1 MVGLVGADD
10 KLEDVVSCVVLQ
22 CVRRLALA
30 LLSWSMHPAVESAVF
45 VVVNGRNKARADHEL
60 GIGVDRTI

>member
-22 CVRRLALA
+22 CVRRLA